1 MKNNDVL
8 IQKIVFD
15 LDIDSP
21 DNYQLYFEIISAF
34 VKNNFSKILEEIGAE
49 YSQSNNKPDVFSVVF

>member
-15 LDIDSP
+15 LDIDSS
-21 DNYQLYFEIISAF
+21 DNYQLFFEIISAF
-34 VKNNFSKILEEIGAE
+34 VKNNFSRVLEEIAD
-49 YSQSNNKPDVFSVVF
+49 YNSQ

>member
-49 YSQSNNKPDVFSVVF
+49 NSQSNNNYFGQSRD

>member
-15 LDIDSP
+15 LDIDTS
-21 DNYQLYFEIISAF
+21 DNYQLFFEIINLPISYNPATCRV
-34 VKNNFSKILEEIGAE
+34 VKLI
-49 YSQSNNKPDVFSVVF
+49 